1 LLFAGITTNLQ
12 EIIRQICSI
21 RQFNPRKFQLQAI
34 IQLDD
39 IDKGI
44 VTSLSTD
51 SRKSYAQVGAE
62 VGLST
67 AAVHERVKKLM
78 ERGVIECF
86 SLRINAELIGLQL
99 VAFVFLRHD
108 GGTRSREIAPKLTQ
122 IAEVQELHSVA
133 GEYDFLLKIRT
144 ANARSLEE
152 VLYEIKAID
161 GVMRTFSTVVLSTEF
176 EARFPA
182 V

>member
-1 LLFAGITTNLQ
+1 M
-12 EIIRQICSI
+12 
-21 RQFNPRKFQLQAI
+21 QAI

-44 VTSLSTD
+44 ITALSTD
-51 SRKSYAQVGAE
+51 SRKSYAQVGVE

-67 AAVHERVKKLM
+67 AAVHERVKKLI
-78 ERGVIECF
+78 ERGVIERF

-108 GGTRSREIAPKLTQ
+108 GGTRSREIAPKLTL
-122 IAEVQELHSVA
+122 IPEVQELHSVA

-144 ANARSLEE
+144 TNARGLED
-152 VLYEIKAID
+152 VLYAIKAVD
-161 GVMRTFSTVVLSTEF
+161 GVRRTTSTVVLTTVF
-176 EARFPA
+176 EERFVA
-182 V
+182 L